1 MNHKTIGDIMPK
13 SRKGMKAIHVNIPQE
28 LFEELKAQAKDLGVT
43 VSQLITMILSSYLRY
58 GIYIPGTEGPRVEI
72 RLSEEDIQRIVEAI
86 KEAQGEKEKKKLL
99 RKLLEWFR

>member
-1 MNHKTIGDIMPK
+1 MGRK
-13 SRKGMKAIHVNIPQE
+13 RKGLESIHVNVPKE
-28 LFEELKAQAKDLGVT
+28 VYEELKAQAKDLGVT